1 MRNFDP
7 TNLHTTNDA
16 LELIAQYTP
25 ASDRRRATVI
35 AALADIK
42 ARELSAMDAAREA
55 CRVPDARRE
64 GSGEV
69 CDG

>member
-1 MRNFDP
+1 MHDFDP
-7 TNLHTTNDA
+7 TLLHTANDA

-42 ARELSAMDAAREA
+42 ARELSAMDAAREGCRGSDAA
-55 CRVPDARRE
+55 CV
-64 GSGEV
+64 GSVEV
-69 CDG
+69 CGE